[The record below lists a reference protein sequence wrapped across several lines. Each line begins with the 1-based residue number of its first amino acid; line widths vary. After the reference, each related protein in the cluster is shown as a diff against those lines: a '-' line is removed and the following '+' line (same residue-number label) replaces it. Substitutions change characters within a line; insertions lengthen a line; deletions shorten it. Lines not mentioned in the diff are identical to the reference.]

1 MDNFGVKMDEGIIE
15 QYIRSG
21 NADIAEKYLKL
32 LHTEAVNYAKE
43 IFAVLRRYDYDP
55 DLMKL
60 YIVGGGGCI
69 IKNFVEYDSERVE
82 IIEDICAAAQGFE
95 YLAFLQFTRS

>member
-1 MDNFGVKMDEGIIE
+1 MGTICINF
-15 QYIRSG
+15 
-21 NADIAEKYLKL
+21 YL
-32 LHTEAVNYAKE
+32 TNT
-43 IFAVLRRYDYDP
+43 DYDP

-69 IKNFVEYDSERVE
+69 IKNFGEYDSEHVE

-95 YLAFLQFTRS
+95 HLAFLQFTRS